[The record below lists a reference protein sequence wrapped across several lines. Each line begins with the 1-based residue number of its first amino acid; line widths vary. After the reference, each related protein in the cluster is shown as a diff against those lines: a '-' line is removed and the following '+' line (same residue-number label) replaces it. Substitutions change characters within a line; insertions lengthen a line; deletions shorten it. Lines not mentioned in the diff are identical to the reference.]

1 MSTRKVKDAIDLET
15 NEKVYLK
22 GHAKATFMSDGK
34 SVEDAINDIQDS
46 VGGSSSGNSVY
57 PQVNHGTSD
66 TTFILTPNTLHVWD
80 EVAALDLT
88 LGEAK
93 EGIVNEYVF
102 QFKSGIAGT
111 TLTLPEE
118 LKWVE
123 GETPNVLANR
133 CYQVSVVNNFALSA
147 NFTPYIVND
156 ISFDGNSGI
165 LYWWA
170 TYPLARKLY
179 IYFSNIDRTYELNEG
194 EIEGEL
200 DMNLGYLGY
209 LYPYL
214 SFTVDPEP
222 YVTEINDG
230 TFLYKI
236 PESIKIEIYD

>member
-46 VGGSSSGNSVY
+46 VGGSSSGDSAY

-93 EGIVNEYVF
+93 EGIVNEYMF

-147 NFTPYIVND
+147 NVIPYIVND
-156 ISFDGNSGI
+156 ISLNDDGGGGLS
-165 LYWWA
+165 WWS

-179 IYFSNIDRTYELNEG
+179 VHTYNGATYELNEG
-194 EIEGEL
+194 EIEGHL
-200 DMNLGYLGY
+200 DYFDYTTMLH
-209 LYPYL
+209 PYL
-214 SFTVDPEP
+214 SFTDSLEL

-236 PESIKIEIYD
+236 PESIKITIYD